1 MQATCI
7 YVLQPLCSYGSSPN
21 IDLDLDLLDLI
32 PCGVSMGFGDLL
44 GPGLDGYL
52 ISDSL
57 ARMNDFPSLSA
68 MGAAYL
74 HGSFIGGFVS
84 YLIPLLAWNVELSVI
99 QVVQSIFV
107 YLPSLSV
114 SEHQF

>member
-1 MQATCI
+1 MHRKSIETNIFVTGAKGVKI
-7 YVLQPLCSYGSSPN
+7 ANVLQPLCSYGSSRN
-21 IDLDLDLLDLI
+21 IYLDLDLLDLI

-74 HGSFIGGFVS
+74 TW
-84 YLIPLLAWNVELSVI
+84 LLYWWFCFLS
-99 QVVQSIFV
+99 
-107 YLPSLSV
+107 LDT
-114 SEHQF
+114 

>member
-1 MQATCI
+1 
-7 YVLQPLCSYGSSPN
+7 
-21 IDLDLDLLDLI
+21 
-32 PCGVSMGFGDLL
+32 MGFGDLL

-74 HGSFIGGFVS
+74 IRRHGG
-84 YLIPLLAWNVELSVI
+84 
-99 QVVQSIFV
+99 
-107 YLPSLSV
+107 
-114 SEHQF
+114 

>member
-1 MQATCI
+1 
-7 YVLQPLCSYGSSPN
+7 
-21 IDLDLDLLDLI
+21 
-32 PCGVSMGFGDLL
+32 MGFGDLL

-84 YLIPLLAWNVELSVI
+84 YLYTPESLACFTIIS
-99 QVVQSIFV
+99 S
-107 YLPSLSV
+107 SC
-114 SEHQF
+114 